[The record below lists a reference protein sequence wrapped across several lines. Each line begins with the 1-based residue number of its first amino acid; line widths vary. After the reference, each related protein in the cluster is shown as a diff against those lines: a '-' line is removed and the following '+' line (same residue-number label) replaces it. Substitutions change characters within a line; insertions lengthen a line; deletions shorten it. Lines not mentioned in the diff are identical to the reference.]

1 MRIIEHEIKR
11 YVVRVKEF
19 KQKMED
25 CKEYNN
31 EFNDE
36 FSTSCL
42 GLAKIWGDGSD
53 YEERGKEVS
62 FDD

>member
-25 CKEYNN
+25 
-31 EFNDE
+31 
-36 FSTSCL
+36 L
-42 GLAKIWGDGSD
+42 QAAHGHP
-53 YEERGKEVS
+53 
-62 FDD
+62 

>member
-25 CKEYNN
+25 CKESRSIAN
-31 EFNDE
+31 
-36 FSTSCL
+36 
-42 GLAKIWGDGSD
+42 
-53 YEERGKEVS
+53 
-62 FDD
+62 

>member
-25 CKEYNN
+25 SKSGNPC
-31 EFNDE
+31 
-36 FSTSCL
+36 S
-42 GLAKIWGDGSD
+42 
-53 YEERGKEVS
+53 
-62 FDD
+62 

>member
-25 CKEYNN
+25 SKSGN
-31 EFNDE
+31 
-36 FSTSCL
+36 SC
-42 GLAKIWGDGSD
+42 S
-53 YEERGKEVS
+53 
-62 FDD
+62 